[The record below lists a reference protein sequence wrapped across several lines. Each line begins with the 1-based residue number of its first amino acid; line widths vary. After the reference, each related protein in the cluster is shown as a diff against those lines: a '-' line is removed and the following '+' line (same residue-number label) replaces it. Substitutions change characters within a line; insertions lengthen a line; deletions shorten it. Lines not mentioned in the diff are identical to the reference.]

1 MPYIRYNNSNIEI
14 VNAAGNKIIDNSA
27 KVDGKAYA
35 KIAKV
40 DVKSLVTE
48 ECVNTPEPISALG
61 SGAVAKVPVVLA
73 QLTVQANVNAIITL
87 PEYAFEIKR
96 IRKNLKITNA

>member
-40 DVKSLVTE
+40 DVKSLVSGRMRKYTGAHL
-48 ECVNTPEPISALG
+48 CAGQRSCCQGTGGISAIDG
-61 SGAVAKVPVVLA
+61 SG
-73 QLTVQANVNAIITL
+73 
-87 PEYAFEIKR
+87 
-96 IRKNLKITNA
+96 